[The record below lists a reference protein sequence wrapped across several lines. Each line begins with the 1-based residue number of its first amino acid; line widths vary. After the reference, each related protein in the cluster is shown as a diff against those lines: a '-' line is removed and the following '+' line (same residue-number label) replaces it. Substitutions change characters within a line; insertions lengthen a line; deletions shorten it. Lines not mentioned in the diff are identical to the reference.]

1 VARQAASYEPAIALQ
16 RFVLKNKAR
25 ILNVVG
31 TRPSKEP
38 DVWRFA
44 FETIEAAFF
53 WSQSNPEFCVELEL
67 ARAEK
72 INFPT
77 RE

>member
-1 VARQAASYEPAIALQ
+1 VSRQAASYEPAIALQ

-31 TRPSKEP
+31 TRPF
-38 DVWRFA
+38 WRFA

-53 WSQSNPEFCVELEL
+53 WGQANPEFCVELEL